1 MNICL
6 SHIDRLPSQA
16 IDNMAEPIEDED
28 AYLYGSE
35 DEQPSRKRKLDDDED
50 AGDSKR
56 NSASAELAG
65 VAPADGEHEDDDDDD
80 ESGSESGSDSD
91 IEFVIGESAPKTTT
105 TAASSTTTSAPTG
118 GATESTDANTTTIV
132 AKDQPKLDI
141 NGVAELDGKPLT
153 QVDLET
159 LANKPW
165 RIPGLDIS
173 DYFNYGFDEF
183 TWTAYCCKQDKLRGE
198 FNPQKVMAQLLG
210 NGKGG
215 PPMPPMG
222 MPMPPMPMGMPM
234 PPMPPMPRRR

>member
-56 NSASAELAG
+56 NSASAEPAG
-65 VAPADGEHEDDDDDD
+65 VAPADGEHEDDDD